1 MGDKGLNLAQLL
13 FFVAIVALIVG
24 LVFHIIYL
32 VKDRSVETPQDEY
45 NSDNAKM
52 FYLLAV
58 GLAIVAMLL
67 AAKEK
72 RDM

>member
-13 FFVAIVALIVG
+13 FFVAVVALIVG

-32 VKDRSVETPQDEY
+32 VKDRTVETPQDQY
-45 NSDNAKM
+45 NNDNSQM

>member
-24 LVFHIIYL
+24 LVFHIMYL
-32 VKDRSVETPQDEY
+32 VKDRTVETPQDVY
-45 NSDNAKM
+45 NNDNAQM